1 LPTVI
6 RLPVIERGRG
16 FRTLALRPVLRWF
29 FGQPTPGF
37 VKVLLYRHKFFGKPV
52 GRYGQTVL
60 RGPSGWSV
68 AERELFA
75 ALVSVENQCGY
86 CAGVHGANAGV
97 VLGRGVVDD
106 VVHGRDPGQAGPR
119 VAAMV
124 PFLRRLSQGADRI
137 GTADVVALRSA
148 GLDDEEI
155 LDAVHAAVLLEICN
169 RVVNALGVEP
179 MDPAQNRRAARFL
192 LRHGYDL

>member
-1 LPTVI
+1 MI
-6 RLPVIERGRG
+6 RLPVIERGLG
-16 FRTLALRPVLRWF
+16 LRTLVLRPALRWF
-29 FGQPTPGF
+29 FGWPIPGF

-52 GRYGQTVL
+52 GRYGQAVL
-60 RGPSGWSV
+60 RGPSRWSV

-75 ALVSVENQCGY
+75 ALVSVGNQCGY
-86 CAGVHGANAGV
+86 CDGVHSENAGV
-97 VLGRGVVDD
+97 VLGAGVVDD
-106 VVHGRDPGQAGPR
+106 VAHDRDPSRAGPR

-124 PFLRRLSQGADRI
+124 PFLRRLSEGSDRI
-137 GTADVVALRSA
+137 ATGDVLELRSA

-179 MDPAQNRRAARFL
+179 MDPAQNRRAARYL
-192 LRHGYDL
+192 LHHGYEL

>member
-1 LPTVI
+1 MV
-6 RLPVIERGRG
+6 
-16 FRTLALRPVLRWF
+16 LRPA
-29 FGQPTPGF
+29 TPGF
-37 VKVLLYRHKFFGKPV
+37 VKVLLYRHTFFGKPV
-52 GRYGQTVL
+52 GRYGQAVL
-60 RGPSGWSV
+60 CGPIRWLV
-68 AERELFA
+68 AERKLFG

-86 CAGVHGANAGV
+86 CAGVHGENAGV
-97 VLGRGVVDD
+97 ALGADVVGD
-106 VVHGRDPGQAGPR
+106 VVHGRDGPR

-124 PFLRRLSQGADRI
+124 PFLCRLSQGPDRI
-137 GTADVVALRSA
+137 ATGDVVKLRSA

>member
-1 LPTVI
+1 MI

-16 FRTLALRPVLRWF
+16 LRTLALRPVLRWF

-37 VKVLLYRHKFFGKPV
+37 VKVLLYRHQFFGKPL
-52 GRYGQTVL
+52 GRYGQAVL
-60 RGPSGWSV
+60 RGPSRWSV

-75 ALVSVENQCGY
+75 ALVSVGNQCGY
-86 CAGVHGANAGV
+86 CAGVHCEIAGV
-97 VLGRGVVDD
+97 VLGAGIVDD
-106 VVHGRDPGQAGPR
+106 VVHARDAGRAGPR

-124 PFLRRLSQGADRI
+124 PFLRRLSEGPDRI
-137 GTADVVALRSA
+137 ATRDVLELRAA

-169 RVVNALGVEP
+169 RVVNALWVDP
-179 MDPAQNRRAARFL
+179 MDPAQNRRAAQFL
-192 LRHGYDL
+192 LHRGYDL

>member
-1 LPTVI
+1 MI

-16 FRTLALRPVLRWF
+16 LRTLALRPVLRWF
-29 FGQPTPGF
+29 FGRPAPGF
-37 VKVLLYRHKFFGKPV
+37 VKVLLYRHKFFGKPL
-52 GRYGQTVL
+52 GRYGQAVL
-60 RGPSGWSV
+60 RGPSRWSV

-75 ALVSVENQCGY
+75 ALISVENQCDY

-97 VLGRGVVDD
+97 ALGAGVVDD
-106 VVHGRDPGQAGPR
+106 AVHGRDPARAGPR
-119 VAAMV
+119 VAAMI
-124 PFLRRLSQGADRI
+124 PFLRRLSQGPDRI
-137 GTADVVALRSA
+137 GTGDVLALRSA